1 MVICAL
7 QNFVM
12 CNRIINRDVAE
23 ALEAVYLL
31 ARMKQSMN
39 FTYWDSNFIGKDLPH
54 LQLVVCVFKDRKSV
68 V

>member
-23 ALEAVYLL
+23 ALEAVFLL

-39 FTYWDSNFIGKDLPH
+39 FTYWDSNFIGKELPH
-54 LQLVVCVFKDRKSV
+54 LPSVVCVFKRKRIC
-68 V
+68 